1 MAQVTVTPET
11 FTLVQFDGDAIARVV
26 GELADRL
33 GLPDEQEVRVEV
45 DEEAILGRTEVRGLD
60 PITLWTQGG
69 AIEDDKRPRQV
80 SEPGVAGAVGILLVE
95 ARDRLDEGFGAP
107 PLDEQ
112 LDIAL
117 FVAWQVHSAGR
128 LAALGYPS
136 QHDRRQYH
144 FRNRHGFTDVGDR
157 SFARLWSPEPLTFE
171 QIRGLSD
178 TARAAQPA

>member
-1 MAQVTVTPET
+1 MAQVTVSPES
-11 FTLVQFDGDAIARVV
+11 FTYVQFDGEAIARVV
-26 GELADRL
+26 GEVADRL
-33 GLPDEQEVRVEV
+33 GMPADQEVRVEV

-60 PITLWTQGG
+60 PIVLWTQGG
-69 AIEDDKRPRQV
+69 AIEDAKRPRQV
-80 SEPGVAGAVGILLVE
+80 SEAGVADSVGTLLVE
-95 ARDRLDEGFGAP
+95 ALDRRDDGFGAP
-107 PLDEQ
+107 PLDED

-117 FVAWQVHSAGR
+117 FVAWQAHSSGR

-144 FRNRHGFTDVGDR
+144 FRNRHGFTDVADR

-171 QIRGLSD
+171 QIRELSD